1 MTSGNDAAISWIRR
15 RSNSSLRAKQKTL
28 TYADYALYQALSGV
42 LAIQNMLEM
51 IDMAIASDT
60 VSICKHSLAMTSMG
74 TF

>member
-15 RSNSSLRAKQKTL
+15 RSNSSLRAKQKTR

-60 VSICKHSLAMTSMG
+60 VSICTHSLAMTSMG
-74 TF
+74 RF